1 MKHRKFTTIALAFAL
16 SLSSTFALA
25 NMLRHKPN
33 VRTYYLHRVYR
44 WSDHLLCTRPTA
56 IQTVQ
61 PACPRV
67 DTCGMEGA
75 PPSGAAASSVLA
87 LGLKGTIRREMH
99 LAFCPSRQ
107 VINVVTIFS
116 ALRAHHKPMFGVE
129 IARASQELIAHERRL
144 LADYEHP
151 TERVRL
157 PPDKKT
163 RLAIEGEAW
172 RRLVSSNATAYAAA
186 WRR

>member
-1 MKHRKFTTIALAFAL
+1 MTCIGVCHR
-16 SLSSTFALA
+16 
-25 NMLRHKPN
+25 
-33 VRTYYLHRVYR
+33 
-44 WSDHLLCTRPTA
+44 SDHVLCIRTTA
-56 IQTVQ
+56 IQKVQ
-61 PACPRV
+61 PACPRA

-144 LADYEHP
+144 LADYEHA
-151 TERVRL
+151 TERVR

-172 RRLVSSNATAYAAA
+172 RRLVCLLQCDGI
-186 WRR
+186 RRSLASIRKDGVVCLVFGRIGLGDHAEAP